1 MSKPTRETT
10 DTPVRPL
17 VPTGVMTP
25 FGMLLDDPDHPLT
38 AEGAPDTVWTP
49 GFSDL
54 RVARDRALGEV
65 AQGRRSMKDVPALP
79 VNVRLVR
86 RSQKSGA
93 PDQQKQ
99 MQSAVNGYR
108 YVKKEDIGQA
118 WFTHL
123 PPGVTEL
130 PDGSL
135 AKGDCVYMV
144 ADAQTAARN
153 TVKKGLATA
162 ARLSAGQARAE
173 GAGVSYDSRLMEP
186 LNGAPESRVKVQ

>member
-1 MSKPTRETT
+1 MAKTEKE
-10 DTPVRPL
+10 TPVRPL

-25 FGMLLDDPDHPLT
+25 FGMLLDDPENPLT
-38 AEGAPDTVWTP
+38 ADGAPDTVWTP

-54 RVARDRALGEV
+54 RVARDKALAEV
-65 AQGRRSMKDVPALP
+65 AQGRRSAKDVPTLP

-99 MQSAVNGYR
+99 MQSSINGYR
-108 YVKKEDIGQA
+108 YVTSADIGQS
-118 WFTHL
+118 WFTAL

-130 PDGSL
+130 PDGSF

-153 TVKKGLATA
+153 TVKKELATQ

-186 LNGAPESRVKVQ
+186 LNGAPESRVKVR